1 VLIDLPL
8 HELRAL
14 RPSLPEPEGFADFW
28 SATLAAARLHP
39 IQVQRTPWHVQ
50 LPHVS
55 VDDVTFRGY
64 GGQPVRAWFLR
75 PAAATGALPCIVT
88 YEGYGGGRGL
98 PHEWLFWTAAG
109 ASVLVVDNRG
119 QGSGHRVGATAD
131 VAPPSGPHQNGF
143 LTLGI
148 ESPETYYYRRLLTD
162 AVRAV
167 EAARSLV
174 EVDTDRIV
182 VTGVS
187 QGGGMT
193 LAVAGLVDGL
203 AAVLP
208 DVPFLCD
215 IARACTITDAFPY
228 QELRL
233 WLRMHREQA
242 AGALRTVSFAD
253 ALHFAPRATAPA
265 LFSVGLM
272 DECCPPSTV
281 FGAYNRYAGPK
292 DIVVWEYAGHE
303 GGGPDQALHQLAFL
317 RRLGVLATPLPQL
330 DQLVT

>member
-50 LPHVS
+50 LPHVC

-131 VAPPSGPHQNGF
+131 VAPPSGPHSKGF
-143 LTLGI
+143 LTLASSHRRPTTTGGC
-148 ESPETYYYRRLLTD
+148 SPTRCALWTR
-162 AVRAV
+162 
-167 EAARSLV
+167 
-174 EVDTDRIV
+174 
-182 VTGVS
+182 
-187 QGGGMT
+187 
-193 LAVAGLVDGL
+193 
-203 AAVLP
+203 
-208 DVPFLCD
+208 PF
-215 IARACTITDAFPY
+215 
-228 QELRL
+228 
-233 WLRMHREQA
+233 A
-242 AGALRTVSFAD
+242 AGRGRRPHRGDRREPGRRD
-253 ALHFAPRATAPA
+253 APSPSRGWST
-265 LFSVGLM
+265 GW
-272 DECCPPSTV
+272 PP
-281 FGAYNRYAGPK
+281 
-292 DIVVWEYAGHE
+292 
-303 GGGPDQALHQLAFL
+303 
-317 RRLGVLATPLPQL
+317 
-330 DQLVT
+330 

>member
-1 VLIDLPL
+1 V
-8 HELRAL
+8 R
-14 RPSLPEPEGFADFW
+14 
-28 SATLAAARLHP
+28 
-39 IQVQRTPWHVQ
+39 

-64 GGQPVRAWFLR
+64 DGQPVRAWLLR
-75 PAAATGALPCIVT
+75 PAAATGPLPCVVV

-98 PHEWLFWTAAG
+98 PHDWLFWTAAG
-109 ASVLVVDNRG
+109 ACVLVVDNRG

-131 VAPPSGPHQNGF
+131 SAPPSGPHSKGF

-148 ESPETYYYRRLLTD
+148 ESPETYYYRRLFTD

-167 EAARSLV
+167 DAGRSLPD
-174 EVDTDRIV
+174 VDADRIV
-182 VTGVS
+182 VTGAS
-187 QGGGMT
+187 QGGGIT

-203 AAVLP
+203 AAVMP

-215 IARACTITDAFPY
+215 IARACTITDAHPY

-233 WLRMHREQA
+233 WLRMH
-242 AGALRTVSFAD
+242 AGQGGVALRTVGFAD
-253 ALHFAPRATAPA
+253 GLHFAPRATAPA

-272 DECCPPSTV
+272 DDVCPPSTV

-292 DIVVWEYAGHE
+292 DIDVWEYAGHE
-303 GGGPDQALHQLAFL
+303 GGGPDQALRQLAFL
-317 RRLGVLATPLPQL
+317 RRLGVLEP
-330 DQLVT
+330 

>member
-8 HELRAL
+8 HELREL
-14 RPSLPEPEGFADFW
+14 HPDVPTPEGFDEFW
-28 SATLAAARLHP
+28 SGTLAAAREHDLE
-39 IQVQRTPWHVQ
+39 VQRAAWPVR

-55 VDDVTFRGY
+55 VDDVTFPGY
-64 GGQPVRAWFLR
+64 GGQPVRAWYLR
-75 PAAATGALPCIVT
+75 PAAVTGPLPCIVT

-98 PHEWLFWTAAG
+98 PHDWLFWPAAG
-109 ASVLVVDNRG
+109 ASALVVDNRG
-119 QGSGHRVGATAD
+119 QGSGHRVGATPD
-131 VAPPSGPHQNGF
+131 EAPPSGPHQNGF

-148 ESPETYYYRRLLTD
+148 ESPDTYYYRRLFTD

-167 EAARSLV
+167 EAARSLPD
-174 EVDTDRIV
+174 VDADRIV

-187 QGGGMT
+187 QGGGIT

-203 AAVLP
+203 AAVMP

-233 WLRMHREQA
+233 WLRMHRDDA
-242 AGALRTVSFAD
+242 AKALRTVSFAD
-253 ALHFAPRATAPA
+253 GLHFAPLATAPA

-281 FGAYNRYAGPK
+281 FGAYNRYAGHK
-292 DIVVWEYAGHE
+292 EIEVWEYAGHD
-303 GGGPDQALHQLAFL
+303 GIGPDQLLRQLGFL
-317 RRLGVLATPLPQL
+317 RRLGVLQE
-330 DQLVT
+330 